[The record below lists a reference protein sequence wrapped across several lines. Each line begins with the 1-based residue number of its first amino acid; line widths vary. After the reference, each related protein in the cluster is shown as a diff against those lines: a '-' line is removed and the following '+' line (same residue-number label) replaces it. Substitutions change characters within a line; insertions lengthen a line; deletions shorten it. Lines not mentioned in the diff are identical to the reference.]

1 MKRRKGFTLVELLV
15 VIGIIALLV
24 SILMPA
30 LGKAKELA
38 KQIMCG
44 SQLSGLGKSV
54 MMYENDYKEQSPK
67 GWTNNTA
74 LPGVGSGLYNN
85 LATNPLQRPRWAN
98 GLLDSEANR
107 ELLPT
112 VGQCLYLL
120 VRKTDVDPKS
130 FVCPSAPD
138 DMPMKL
144 TDAQAVTR
152 IAGAAPITEW
162 TQLGDFQ
169 GGGNLSYSYN
179 EPWDRHLD
187 SSASGSMA
195 LMADK
200 NWCFDTPTFAANP
213 QVAFTPKTGDQA
225 QQLAVGRDNFSG
237 TWDDTP
243 LAGQTA
249 PNPGHGNSRN
259 HQTRCQNVL
268 FYGTHV
274 TKSTTP
280 LVGIG
285 NENIYTAFYTQPPFA
300 NTMIGFWAQVG
311 HGSNPPATFCPTGLN
326 GQPQTGP
333 DANDSYLCN

>member
-67 GWTNNTA
+67 GWSVQTA
-74 LPGVGSGLYNN
+74 TLGVGSGLYND
-85 LATNPLQRPRWAN
+85 LGGATPTVRTRWASGVLN
-98 GLLDSEANR
+98 TEIGR
-107 ELLPT
+107 QTIPT
-112 VGQCLYLL
+112 IGQCLYLL
-120 VRKTDVDPKS
+120 VRKTDVDPKA
-130 FVCPSAPD
+130 FVCPSAPND
-138 DMPMKL
+138 TPMRL
-144 TDAQAVTR
+144 TDAQLVNPAV
-152 IAGAAPITEW
+152 TEW
-162 TQLGDFQ
+162 TELGDFQ

-179 EPWDRHLD
+179 EPWDRHCD
-187 SSASGSMA
+187 SSAQSSLA

-200 NWCFDTPTFAANP
+200 SLVTDTPTLGINP
-213 QVAFTPKTGDQA
+213 LTTPNPNTGDNIR
-225 QQLAVGRDNFSG
+225 VGTDAFSG
-237 TWDDTP
+237 TWDNTP
-243 LAGQTA
+243 ILGQTA
-249 PNPGHGNSRN
+249 LNVRYGNSNN

-274 TKSTTP
+274 TKPTTP

-285 NENIYTAFYTQPPFA
+285 GDNIYTAWSGQQSLPYIQP
-300 NTMIGFWAQVG
+300 MIGFWGRVG
-311 HGSNPPATFCPTGLN
+311 HG
-326 GQPQTGP
+326 P
-333 DANDSYLCN
+333 DITYDSALGTRPSDTDSYLCN

>member
-1 MKRRKGFTLVELLV
+1 LLV

-67 GWTNNTA
+67 AWSSDLLNTA
-74 LPGVGSGLYNN
+74 GRGVGFGMYND
-85 LATNPLQRPRWAN
+85 LAVNPILKPRWAS
-98 GLLDSEANR
+98 GVLDSATER
-107 ELLPT
+107 EKYPT
-112 VGQCLYLL
+112 IGLCLYLL
-120 VRKTDVDPKS
+120 VKKTDVDPKA
-130 FVCPSAPD
+130 FVCPSAPND
-138 DMPMKL
+138 TPMKL
-144 TDAQAVTR
+144 TDAQAVN
-152 IAGAAPITEW
+152 AAVTEW

-179 EPWDRHLD
+179 EPWDRHCD
-187 SSASGSMA
+187 SSAPGSLA

-200 NWCFDTPTFAANP
+200 NWCFDTAMFGVNVPAHVAP
-213 QVAFTPKTGDQA
+213 QTGDNA
-225 QQLAVGRDNFSG
+225 DVGRDAFSG

-243 LAGQTA
+243 LAGQAT
-249 PNPGHGNSRN
+249 PNARHGNSNN

-280 LVGIG
+280 LVGVG
-285 NENIYTAFYTQPPFA
+285 NDNIYTFWGDQALFT
-300 NTMIGFWAQVG
+300 NTMIGFWGRAG
-311 HGSNPPATFCPTGLN
+311 HGADITFLSALGSR
-326 GQPQTGP
+326 P
-333 DANDSYLCN
+333 DINDSYLCN